1 MIYKKDCAAFM
12 DGIVK
17 FLMCKVVAY
26 HNYEDRI
33 CSVVSYGML
42 LYFLHLSFWSVACHN
57 QEETLPLIY

>member
-1 MIYKKDCAAFM
+1 M

-42 LYFLHLSFWSVACHN
+42 LYFLHLSFLSVACHI
-57 QEETLPLIY
+57 QEEKLPLIC